1 MKIMKIE
8 IFYFCC
14 WNVVSDDEYV
24 KVCVSATVKS
34 KVESFANPVQR
45 EHARFLLV
53 SIQ

>member
-1 MKIMKIE
+1 MPLSVS
-8 IFYFCC
+8 C

-24 KVCVSATVKS
+24 KVCVCVSATVKS